1 MAKKNAIETV
11 EIAQTS
17 KNSFEDIDKAIAKE
31 FDDIID
37 MSKVDTSVKT
47 WIDSG
52 VYALNYICSKNLLGA
67 YPFGRVTS
75 IDGLASTG
83 KSLLAACAM
92 KDPNVDYVLLL
103 ESEGGGSSKELL
115 QFAGVNMEKVRIKKF
130 KTFGNYKINKSN
142 SDIEEVADNK
152 FPKKK
157 EDEKYIYEEGI
168 TRFLKRFINS
178 IRFNGIKKNI
188 LIILD
193 SLGNLQSVREM
204 SGTKDMGAKNIDIG
218 VFFRNFDVDFEKTN
232 IAFIFANKLYTN
244 IGNIYDPYKAS
255 GGVAVEFNP
264 SLGIRLFLTSETD
277 DVTDTEMKSEKERRT
292 SALGS
297 SLKTIRAKIIKS
309 RFGTEFRN
317 IPFLIDFSMGPA
329 RYSGLFTL
337 CSDFGL
343 MKRTGAMYF
352 MDGVFDKSFYKKD
365 FISLIR
371 ENEASM
377 ISRIQTKLEEAEKR
391 IMEGKKEIQTKD
403 IDVITE
409 ETEEEFDSAEMMKAM
424 SRDIEK
430 I

>member
-1 MAKKNAIETV
+1 MAKTKAAETTEEV
-11 EIAQTS
+11 KVS
-17 KNSFEDIDKAIAKE
+17 SFDEIDKAIAKE
-31 FDDIID
+31 FDDLID

-67 YPFGRVTS
+67 YPVGRVTS

-92 KDPNVDYVLLL
+92 KDPKIDYVLLL

-115 QFAGVNMEKVRIKKF
+115 EFAGVNMEKVRIKKF
-130 KTFGNYKINKSN
+130 KTFGNYKINKNN
-142 SDIEEVADNK
+142 SEIEEVADNK

-157 EDEKYIYEEGI
+157 DDEKYVYEEGI

-218 VFFRNFDVDFEKTN
+218 TFFRNFDVDFEKTN
-232 IAFIFANKLYTN
+232 IAFLFANKLYTN
-244 IGNIYDPYKAS
+244 IGNIYDPYKAA
-255 GGVAVEFNP
+255 GGLSVEFNP
-264 SLGIRLFLTSETD
+264 SLGIRLSLTSETD
-277 DVTDTEMKSEKERRT
+277 DVTDGEMKEEKERRT
-292 SALGS
+292 TALGS
-297 SLKTIRAKIIKS
+297 SLKTVRAKIIKS

-317 IPFLIDFSMGPA
+317 IPFLIDFSVGPA

-337 CSDFGL
+337 CVDFGIIA
-343 MKRTGAMYF
+343 KAGSMYS
-352 MDGVFDKSFYKKD
+352 MEGVFEKSFYKKD
-365 FISLIR
+365 FINLIR
-371 ENEASM
+371 ENEEKT
-377 ISRIQTKLEEAEKR
+377 ITKIQAKLNEAEKR
-391 IMEGKKEIQTKD
+391 IMAEKKQVQVKD
-403 IDVITE
+403 VDAVAE
-409 ETEEEFDSAEMMKAM
+409 VGEDELDSSAMMKAM
-424 SRDIEK
+424 ARDIEK
-430 I
+430 V